1 MDGKVVQ
8 GAAWHTITAPSLQ
21 VGKAEKCRAGRGTTK
36 LSDLGTLQATVLC
49 IQLKTFGS
57 AFQAFFKI
65 QVVSYRLESAR
76 GRVGSPRAAAKK
88 VGYAVSAGLCNVCG
102 LGDLCTLLEW
112 GGLSDALCAHNFGQ

>member
-8 GAAWHTITAPSLQ
+8 GAAWRTVNAASLQ
-21 VGKAEKCRAGRGTTK
+21 AGRADGCHVRRGTTK

-65 QVVSYRLESAR
+65 QVVSCRLESAR

-102 LGDLCTLLEW
+102 LGDLCTLLGW